1 MKRLDVVRA
10 AHERGMN
17 IAGLAQKL
25 GISRFALSSRINA
38 NPTLNSLYEI
48 AEALKCD
55 ITDLFRE
62 PRSR

>member
-25 GISRFALSSRINA
+25 GISRFVL
-38 NPTLNSLYEI
+38 E
-48 AEALKCD
+48 
-55 ITDLFRE
+55 
-62 PRSR
+62 

>member
-1 MKRLDVVRA
+1 MKKLDVVRA

-17 IAGLAQKL
+17 ITALAQKL
-25 GISRFALSSRINA
+25 GISRFARSSRINA